1 MDAAGR
7 SSVGGQRG
15 APRLLEHCEAFE
27 RMLGDNA
34 SSARVRVETM
44 LGEELAGLL
53 YRALLPGPRPAFVAT
68 F

>member
-7 SSVGGQRG
+7 SSVGGQRR
-15 APRLLEHCEAFE
+15 APRLVEHCEAFD
-27 RMLGDNA
+27 RLLGNQP
-34 SSARVRVETM
+34 SARVRVETM

-53 YRALLPGPRPAFVAT
+53 YRALLPGPRPAFVAN